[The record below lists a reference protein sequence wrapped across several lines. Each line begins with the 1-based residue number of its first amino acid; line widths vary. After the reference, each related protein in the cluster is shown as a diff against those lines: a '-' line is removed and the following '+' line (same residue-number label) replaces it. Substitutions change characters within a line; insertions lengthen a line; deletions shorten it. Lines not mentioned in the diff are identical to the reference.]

1 MSATLIAKVLKMHG
15 SAIASYSGASFFY
28 SLLVVVLFAQFMV
41 QHKVFF
47 VQYLNIIPKGLLRAF
62 NAGGDITSFGGF
74 VGAEYLSFIWVV
86 IVVAF
91 VIAFTSG
98 ALAKELE
105 QGTLELV
112 LAYPIGRLRFFFSK
126 VAALVIGI
134 LVMVGATLLGL
145 WAGALTQHFSVSI
158 GSYLAIGVLAVAFAL
173 AIAGYGFV
181 FSALASERAQAAG
194 WATALTLVFYG
205 INFAAQNWDQLKAL
219 RPLTI
224 FNYYSPEDAI
234 NLGRLDVGAF
244 LVLIGLTL
252 VSTAA
257 AAVIFRVRDLSS

>member
-1 MSATLIAKVLKMHG
+1 
-15 SAIASYSGASFFY
+15 
-28 SLLVVVLFAQFMV
+28 
-41 QHKVFF
+41 
-47 VQYLNIIPKGLLRAF
+47 
-62 NAGGDITSFGGF
+62 
-74 VGAEYLSFIWVV
+74 
-86 IVVAF
+86 
-91 VIAFTSG
+91 
-98 ALAKELE
+98 
-105 QGTLELV
+105 
-112 LAYPIGRLRFFFSK
+112 
-126 VAALVIGI
+126 
-134 LVMVGATLLGL
+134 
-145 WAGALTQHFSVSI
+145 VSI

-205 INFAAQNWDQLKAL
+205 VNFAAQNWDQLKAL